1 MILTGI
7 TMDFNQLEKEIH
19 FQCCELGRNIMAA
32 VLKEWD
38 EELRENRDKEIYR
51 HKGCRKSSIKTIFG
65 AVEYRRARYEICE
78 NGTKTGKAYLLDEA
92 LGDVASRRMS
102 GMLAAQIVT
111 ASCEAPYR
119 HAARAV
125 SEMTGQQISHTTA
138 WKVVQTLGAKL
149 LEDEAASVKL
159 AAKGE
164 GSGKLE
170 TKILFEEQDG
180 IIIKLQGESRKDYGK
195 NKEMK
200 VAIAYDG
207 AKKVGKQKR
216 YELTNKV
223 ACASFEEAED
233 FAEHKEGIIASAYNV
248 DEIDIR
254 ILGADGAS
262 WARRSQ
268 TSEAVHYQLD
278 PYHRNN
284 AVTRNISD
292 VETRKLILKLMYTK
306 QIDFMLDVIKAYSN
320 SVDEETERE
329 NALSLHNYFTNN
341 KDGLVS
347 YKRRGLDLPEPPD
360 GKIYLNLGAMES
372 NVFTLIGSRMK
383 GNRCL
388 WSIKGGNH
396 LAGFLSLYHTKRLG
410 KFLEKLGTCVLPE
423 RYEEEVTVRVSA
435 AKVPMREGKGY
446 DSYHSFRVPSSMQW
460 LREIAKIRTVLSH

>member
-7 TMDFNQLEKEIH
+7 EMNFNQLEKEIH
-19 FQCCELGRNIMAA
+19 FKCNELGRNVIAA

-38 EELRENRDKEIYR
+38 EELRENRDKDVYR
-51 HKGCRKSSIKTIFG
+51 HKGCRKTSIKTIFG
-65 AVEYRRARYEICE
+65 AVEYERARYEIWE
-78 NGTKTGKAYLLDEA
+78 NGVKIGKVYLLDEA

-111 ASCEAPYR
+111 TSCEVPYR

-138 WKVVQTLGAKL
+138 WKVVQTLGSRL
-149 LEDEAASVKL
+149 LEEEAAAVKL
-159 AAKGE
+159 AGKGE
-164 GSGKLE
+164 SVGTLE

-180 IIIKLQGESRKDYGK
+180 VMIRLQGQSRKEHGEM
-195 NKEMK
+195 KEMK

-207 AKKVGKQKR
+207 AKKVGKKNR

-223 ACASFEEAED
+223 ACASFEEAVD
-233 FAEHKEGIIASAYNV
+233 FAEHKEGVIAKTYNV

-268 TSEAVHYQLD
+268 TSEAVHFQLD
-278 PYHRNN
+278 PYHRNI
-284 AVTRNISD
+284 AITRNISD
-292 VETRKLILKLMYTK
+292 VETRKLILKLMYSK
-306 QIDFMLDVIKAYSN
+306 EIDFMLEIIEAYSN
-320 SVDEETERE
+320 SVDDEDERK

-347 YKRRGLDLPEPPD
+347 YKRRGLDLPEPPK
-360 GKIYLNLGAMES
+360 GKRYLNLGAMES
-372 NVFTLIGSRMK
+372 NVFTLIGNRMK

-396 LAGFLSLYHTKRLG
+396 LASFLCLYHTKKLRG
-410 KFLEKLGTCVLPE
+410 FLENLGSCVLPE
-423 RYEEEVTVRVSA
+423 RYEKEITVRIST
-435 AKVPMREGKGY
+435 AKVPVREGKGY
-446 DSYHSFRVPSSMQW
+446 DGYHSFRVPSSMQW
-460 LREIAKIRTVLSH
+460 LRDIAKIRTVLSY